1 MINQTITQ
9 KQGLKILPQ
18 QIQLLNFFRLNQLEL
33 EHRIQQELEENPLLE
48 KADDDEAAGDTAELS
63 PVEDYKDYDEFV
75 YDDIPDYKLEYA
87 NYLPDDS
94 PFLPTLADSVDFREE
109 AKQQYRLL
117 WKDESEWA
125 LADYI
130 IDSLNDYGMLE
141 QDIEQMAE
149 NYSFKNSVWIESDML
164 KNVLVKIHQLD
175 PVGIGA
181 ADTRECLLIQLDRME
196 RKGPDVKMA
205 ITLLR
210 DHYEEMKGANM
221 EKICQRM
228 QLEEDEL
235 KIILHLIATLK
246 MRPVT
251 ENNKATTDRQKIVPD
266 FIIRAEGDKLE
277 VELYNSRSASLHIN
291 TSWKE
296 SVEAQCEGKQQKET
310 KVYLRNKL
318 QSAQWFIDAI
328 RQRETNMLLVM
339 KTIVKLQYDYFREGD
354 IRLLKPMILKNVADL
369 VSLDISTI
377 SRITSNKYVETTFGT
392 ILLKD
397 LFTEGL
403 VNEKGESTSNRVIQ
417 STIEEVIRQED
428 KKKPL
433 TDQQLVA
440 ILAEKGYSIARRTVA
455 KYRELLQIPVAHLR
469 GIWS

>member
-1 MINQTITQ
+1 MIQQNISQ

-33 EHRIQQELEENPLLE
+33 EHRIEQELEENPLLE
-48 KADDDEAAGDTAELS
+48 KGDEEESAEATELS

-87 NYLPDDS
+87 NYLPEDS
-94 PFLPTLADSVDFREE
+94 QFLPSLADSIDFREE

-117 WKDESEWA
+117 WKEEDDWA

-141 QDIEQMAE
+141 QDLEQMAE
-149 NYSFKNSVWIESDML
+149 NYSFKNSVWIESSVL
-164 KNVLVKIHQLD
+164 KDVLVKIQQLD
-175 PVGIGA
+175 PIGIGA
-181 ADTRECLLIQLDRME
+181 ADTRECLLIQLERMNK
-196 RKGPDVKMA
+196 KGPDVKMA
-205 ITLLR
+205 ISLLR

-221 EKICQRM
+221 DKICQRM

-235 KIILHLIATLK
+235 KIVLHLIATLK
-246 MRPVT
+246 LRPVT
-251 ENNKATTDRQKIVPD
+251 ETNKVTTERQKIVPD
-266 FIIRAEGDKLE
+266 FIVRAEGDKLE
-277 VELYNSRSASLHIN
+277 VELYNSRSATLHIN

-310 KVYLRNKL
+310 KIYLRNKL

-328 RQRETNMLLVM
+328 RQRETNMLQVM
-339 KTIVKLQYDYFREGD
+339 KTIVKLQYEYFKEGD

-377 SRITSNKYVETTFGT
+377 SRITSNKYVETNFGT
-392 ILLKD
+392 LLLKD

-403 VNEKGESTSNRVIQ
+403 VNEKGESTSNKVIQ

-428 KKKPL
+428 KKRPL
-433 TDQQLVA
+433 TDQQLVT
-440 ILAEKGYSIARRTVA
+440 ILSEKGYSIARRTVA

-469 GIWS
+469 GIWG

>member
-1 MINQTITQ
+1 MIQQNLTQ

-48 KADDDEAAGDTAELS
+48 KADDTENPEAADAGT
-63 PVEDYKDYDEFV
+63 VEDYKDYDEFV

-87 NYLPDDS
+87 NYLPDDTTFQTS
-94 PFLPTLADSVDFREE
+94 LADSIDFREE
-109 AKQQYRLL
+109 AKQQFRLL
-117 WKDESEWA
+117 WTEEEEWQ

-141 QDIEQMAE
+141 QTIEQVAE
-149 NYSFKNSVWIESDML
+149 NYSFKNSVWIESEVVE
-164 KNVLVKIHQLD
+164 KVLVKIYQLE
-175 PVGIGA
+175 PYGLGS
-181 ADTRECLLIQLDRME
+181 ADTRQCLLIQLERMNAK
-196 RKGPDVKMA
+196 RPDVKMA
-205 ITLLR
+205 IALLK
-210 DHYEEMKGANM
+210 DFYDEMKGANM
-221 EKICQRM
+221 EKICQRL
-228 QLEEDEL
+228 QLEEEEL
-235 KIILHLIATLK
+235 KIVLQLISTLK

-251 ENNKATTDRQKIVPD
+251 DNNRTATDRQKIIPD
-266 FIIRAEGDKLE
+266 FIVRMEGDKLE
-277 VELYNSRSASLHIN
+277 VELYNSRSATLHIN

-296 SVEAQCEGKQQKET
+296 SVEAQCEGKQQKEA

-328 RQRETNMLLVM
+328 RQRETNMLQVM
-339 KTIVKLQYDYFREGD
+339 KTIVKLQYEYFKEGD
-354 IRLLKPMILKNVADL
+354 IRLLKPMILKNVADM

-377 SRITSNKYVETTFGT
+377 SRITSNKYAETSFGT
-392 ILLKD
+392 LLLKD

-417 STIEEVIRQED
+417 STIEEVIKQED
-428 KKKPL
+428 KKHPL
-433 TDQQLVA
+433 TDQQLVT

>member
-1 MINQTITQ
+1 MIQQNISQ

-48 KADDDEAAGDTAELS
+48 KGDEEESTEATELS
-63 PVEDYKDYDEFV
+63 PVEDFKDYDEFV

-87 NYLPDDS
+87 NYLPEDS
-94 PFLPTLADSVDFREE
+94 QFLPSLADSVDFRDE
-109 AKQQYRLL
+109 AKQQFRLL
-117 WKDESEWA
+117 WKEEEEWI

-141 QDIEQMAE
+141 QDLEQMTE
-149 NYSFKNSVWIESDML
+149 NYSFKNSLWIESSVL
-164 KNVLVKIHQLD
+164 KDVLVKIQQLD

-181 ADTRECLLIQLDRME
+181 ADTRECLLIQLERMNK
-196 RKGPDVKMA
+196 KGPDVKMA
-205 ITLLR
+205 ISLLR

-221 EKICQRM
+221 DKICQRM

-235 KIILHLIATLK
+235 KIVLHLIATLK
-246 MRPVT
+246 LRPVT
-251 ENNKATTDRQKIVPD
+251 ETNKVTTERQKIVPD
-266 FIIRAEGDKLE
+266 FIVKAEGDKLE
-277 VELYNSRSASLHIN
+277 VELYNSRSATLHIN

-310 KVYLRNKL
+310 KIYLRNKL

-328 RQRETNMLLVM
+328 RQRETNMLQVM
-339 KTIVKLQYDYFREGD
+339 KTIVKLQFEYFKEGD

-377 SRITSNKYVETTFGT
+377 SRITSNKYVETNFGT
-392 ILLKD
+392 LLLKD

-403 VNEKGESTSNRVIQ
+403 VNEKGESTSNKVIQ

-428 KKKPL
+428 KKRPL
-433 TDQQLVA
+433 TDQQLVT
-440 ILAEKGYSIARRTVA
+440 ILSEKGYSIARRTVA

-469 GIWS
+469 GIWG

>member
-1 MINQTITQ
+1 MIQQNLTQ

-48 KADDDEAAGDTAELS
+48 KGDDAENTDSADSGT
-63 PVEDYKDYDEFV
+63 VEDFKDYDEFM

-87 NYLPDDS
+87 NYLPEDTS
-94 PFLPTLADSVDFREE
+94 FQSSLADSVDFRDE
-109 AKQQYRLL
+109 AKQQFRMIWIDDKD
-117 WKDESEWA
+117 WKI
-125 LADYI
+125 ADFI

-141 QDIEQMAE
+141 QSLEEVAE
-149 NYSFKNSVWIESDML
+149 NYSFKNGAWVETDELASVL
-164 KNVLVKIHQLD
+164 TKIQQLE
-175 PVGIGA
+175 PYGLGA
-181 ADTRECLLIQLDRME
+181 ADTRECLLIQLERMNT
-196 RKGPDVKMA
+196 KQPDVKVA

-210 DHYEEMKGANM
+210 DYYDEMKGANM
-221 EKICQRM
+221 DKICQR
-228 QLEEDEL
+228 LGIDEEEL
-235 KIILHLIATLK
+235 KIVLHLISTLK

-251 ENNKATTDRQKIVPD
+251 ESAKAATDRQKIIPD
-266 FIIRAEGDKLE
+266 FIVRLDGDKLE
-277 VELYNSRSASLHIN
+277 VELYNSRSSTLHIN

-296 SVEAQCEGKQQKET
+296 SVEAQCEGKQQKEA

-328 RQRETNMLLVM
+328 RQRETNMLQVM
-339 KTIVKLQYDYFREGD
+339 KTIVKLQHEYFKEGD
-354 IRLLKPMILKNVADL
+354 IRMLKPMILKNVADM
-369 VSLDISTI
+369 VNLDISTI
-377 SRITSNKYVETTFGT
+377 SRITSNKYAETSFGT
-392 ILLKD
+392 LLLKD

-428 KKKPL
+428 KKHPL
-433 TDQQLVA
+433 TDQQLVT